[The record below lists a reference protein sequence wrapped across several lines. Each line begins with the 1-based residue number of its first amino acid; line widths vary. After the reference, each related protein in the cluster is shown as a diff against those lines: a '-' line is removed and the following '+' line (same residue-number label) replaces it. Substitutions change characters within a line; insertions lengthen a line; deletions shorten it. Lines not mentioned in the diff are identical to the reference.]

1 MDADA
6 DVVIAG
12 AGPAGIAA
20 AVAVA
25 RRRPDLAE
33 RGRIICFD
41 KACFPREKPCGGGL
55 TGHARTALFDLGL
68 RVRVPAVPCS
78 VGRIVYGGLV
88 RTVRLETP
96 VDVIRREE
104 FDADLIAQARM
115 IGVVVNEDEGIASH
129 EVDETRGLVGVATS
143 RGRRLN
149 TRVLVAADGAG
160 SRIRRQLLAGN
171 SPRAS
176 MPSLPERSLPLRL
189 FKHEIPAPPGFP
201 AEMVYDFSPM
211 DDGLR
216 GYVWM
221 FPVAGG
227 RVNVGAMHTPSRRMS
242 GSAVVEVLER
252 TLARHGISLPP
263 HTRGWPA
270 WPYVPD
276 QRLSGPH
283 VLSVG
288 DAAGI
293 DALTGEGIAVGLEHG
308 PIAATFISRALASG
322 EFSFSGYAQTLR
334 RATVGRELALD
345 SRVAAKLYARDGFRF
360 WLSLVMFDDRVRGLY
375 AARVCG
381 SKVLS
386 DEPRALL
393 LALGRHALA
402 FPWRL
407 RRLARAA
414 PIRRES
420 VLYPAASPGSLASP
434 VPQAPRCEGPG

>member
-41 KACFPREKPCGGGL
+41 KARFPREKPCGGGL
-55 TGHARTALFDLGL
+55 TGHARTALYDLGL
-68 RVRVPAVPCS
+68 RVRVPAVPCG

-149 TRVLVAADGAG
+149 SRVLVAADGAG

-171 SPRAS
+171 NPRAS

-242 GSAVVEVLER
+242 GRAVVEVLER

-263 HTRGWPA
+263 AHTGMAGLAVCGGSASVWSPR
-270 WPYVPD
+270 
-276 QRLSGPH
+276 
-283 VLSVG
+283 SVG
-288 DAAGI
+288 GRRGRHRCPDGRRDRGRPRTRSHRRHVHQPRLGIRGLLIFGLCPDAA
-293 DALTGEGIAVGLEHG
+293 TGDGG
-308 PIAATFISRALASG
+308 SRAC
-322 EFSFSGYAQTLR
+322 
-334 RATVGRELALD
+334 
-345 SRVAAKLYARDGFRF
+345 AR
-360 WLSLVMFDDRVRGLY
+360 
-375 AARVCG
+375 
-381 SKVLS
+381 
-386 DEPRALL
+386 
-393 LALGRHALA
+393 
-402 FPWRL
+402 
-407 RRLARAA
+407 
-414 PIRRES
+414 
-420 VLYPAASPGSLASP
+420 
-434 VPQAPRCEGPG
+434 